1 MALDGEEGV
10 GTEVQL
16 LPKQVGAIFK
26 KDLIWKQTQGYFS
39 TLDLTQ
45 TFDFIDLL
53 TPQPHFLVFK
63 R

>member
-26 KDLIWKQTQGYFS
+26 KDLI
-39 TLDLTQ
+39 
-45 TFDFIDLL
+45 
-53 TPQPHFLVFK
+53 
-63 R
+63 